1 MPATE
6 PPPTSAG
13 LLRRLAG
20 AATAADWAV
29 FLERYTPL
37 IDARCRRAGLQPADV
52 EDLRGAVLARMVRAL
67 RSLKYDPARRFRGYI
82 TRVADN
88 ALRSHWKAL
97 AARPGAVGRGGED
110 HLPEPLARLTAE
122 LDDGIRD
129 HLDASARAIELV
141 KHEVGAEAWAAFWLT
156 AMGGLSGAEAAATT
170 GTTPAAVYTAKSRV
184 LARLRAALRPD
195 LPHATEES
203 ADDAVPD

>member
-20 AATAADWAV
+20 AAMTADWAV

-52 EDLRGAVLARMVRAL
+52 DDLRGAVLAKLVRAL
-67 RSLKYDPARRFRGYI
+67 RSLRYDPARRFRGYI

-88 ALRSHWKAL
+88 ALRSHWRGL
-97 AARPGAVGRGGED
+97 AVRPGAVGRGGEVG
-110 HLPEPLARLTAE
+110 LPEPLAGLPTE

-129 HLDASARAIELV
+129 QLDASARMIERV
-141 KHEVGAEAWAAFWLT
+141 KHEVGAGAWSAFWLT
-156 AMGGLSGAEAAATT
+156 AVDGLSGAEAAAAI
-170 GTTPAAVYTAKSRV
+170 GTTPAAIYMAKSRV
-184 LARLRAALRPD
+184 LGKLRVTLGPD
-195 LPHATEES
+195 LIHATEES
-203 ADDAVPD
+203 ADDAMPD